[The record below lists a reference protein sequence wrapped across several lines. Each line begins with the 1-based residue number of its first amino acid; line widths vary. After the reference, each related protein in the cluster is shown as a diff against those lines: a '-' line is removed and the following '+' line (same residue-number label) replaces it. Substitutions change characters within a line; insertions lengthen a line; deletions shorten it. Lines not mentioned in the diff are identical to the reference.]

1 MVKKKNSVTVAA
13 LFPFSLQYSHQ
24 PSILHPDAIRNVAEK
39 TDVTEMWENDLRPIL
54 IERYP
59 GSPGNHAV
67 RQVRK
72 QFCKPLSTPILY
84 TLVKPL
90 WTTKGQGPLMQ

>member
-1 MVKKKNSVTVAA
+1 MVKKISVTVAA
-13 LFPFSLQYSHQ
+13 IFPFSLQYSHQ
-24 PSILHPDAIRNVAEK
+24 PSTLHPDAIQNVAEK
-39 TDVTEMWENDLRPIL
+39 TDVSEMWENDLRPIL

-72 QFCKPLSTPILY
+72 QFCQPLSTPILY
-84 TLVKPL
+84 LLVEPL
-90 WTTKGQGPLMQ
+90 GTTKGQVPLMR